1 MIHID
6 LLPEDIKIKRKKQ
19 FRMPQLNVGLLPV
32 LIGVVIL
39 LVISHVSLL
48 IAVNINKSSYARM
61 SKEWKVAEP
70 KKKSIESIRKE
81 NIKNNKHVISIEELM
96 KKKVLWFAKLN
107 RLSDLIIPGVWYT
120 GITLDEKTIDVEPV
134 KKPRTRKVVGRGH
147 SKTPKA
153 INIPYL
159 KIEGEVSSSY
169 GEELAI
175 VGKFINTLKSDK
187 EFFKDFTNIEL
198 DSTEL
203 HTIIDTDVMKFTINC
218 YMEEVD
224 RDVSG

>member
-120 GITLDEKTIDVEPV
+120 GITLDEKTIVKEPV
-134 KKPRTRKVVGRGH
+134 KKPRTRKVVGRGQ
-147 SKTPKA
+147 SKAKT
-153 INIPYL
+153 INTPYL

-175 VGKFINTLKSDK
+175 IGKFIDTLKSDK

-203 HTIIDTDVMKFTINC
+203 HTIVDTEVMKFTINC

>member
-1 MIHID
+1 MIQID

-19 FRMPQLNVGLLPV
+19 FRMPQFNVGLLPV
-32 LIGVVIL
+32 LIGVVTL
-39 LVISHVSLL
+39 LVVSHVGLL
-48 IAVNINKSSYARM
+48 IVVNMNKSSYERM
-61 SKEWKVAEP
+61 SREWKIAEP
-70 KKKSIESIRKE
+70 TNKSIEDIRKE
-81 NIKNNKHVISIEELM
+81 NIKNNKHVKSIEDLI

-120 GITLDEKTIDVEPV
+120 GIALDKKTITMEVA
-134 KKPRTRKVVGRGH
+134 KKPGTRKIVRRGQFRAT
-147 SKTPKA
+147 KM
-153 INIPYL
+153 IDIPYL

-175 VGKFINTLKSDK
+175 IGKFIDTLKSDK

-203 HTIIDTDVMKFTINC
+203 HTIMDADVMKFTINC
-218 YMEEVD
+218 YMKKVD